1 MGKYGLCM
9 ENCNKFKISFF
20 SFSIFSWV
28 FHFPSATTGSL
39 PDCLPQLSD
48 WRAVVLCFGV
58 YVVWTLRLLCRFS
71 FDFNEKI
78 KRQEI
83 FIKIKII
90 LRRRRN
96 KYRTC
101 ECDFFF
107 QFLFS
112 FSHWFFLF
120 SFSLHGFNFFPPFRF
135 FLSLHFF
142 AWMKMD
148 NKKRR
153 NFLMWLW
160 ICVFCVIRSTTIFP

>member
-101 ECDFFF
+101 ECDFFS
-107 QFLFS
+107 S
-112 FSHWFFLF
+112 FY
-120 SFSLHGFNFFPPFRF
+120 
-135 FLSLHFF
+135 FLSLIDFSYFQSLSMDLTFF
-142 AWMKMD
+142 
-148 NKKRR
+148 RLFVFFFHYI
-153 NFLMWLW
+153 FLLEWKW
-160 ICVFCVIRSTTIFP
+160 TIKNVGISLCDCEFVCFV